1 MHEKT
6 HASSLSPQRP
16 YKVSLT
22 SSLPGEARTQ
32 RGAEP
37 AEELP
42 EAAVKDTGPV
52 TVTSLPLN
60 SCTQSAL
67 ILNSG
72 AISSSSF
79 TQTFPIPTPLF
90 SPPFLSLP
98 CPSSQHPKPAVFS
111 LSWPVTS
118 HTKLEAS
125 SQSYQDLLL
134 PDPKS
139 MCFPTGTLLC
149 R

>member
-1 MHEKT
+1 MHKKT
-6 HASSLSPQRP
+6 HASSLFPQRP

-52 TVTSLPLN
+52 TVTSSPLN

-79 TQTFPIPTPLF
+79 TQTFPIPN
-90 SPPFLSLP
+90 PPFLSSLP
-98 CPSSQHPKPAVFS
+98 QPSMSFQPAPKTCCIFPELACHLPHKAGGQF
-111 LSWPVTS
+111 PVLPRPFTS
-118 HTKLEAS
+118 
-125 SQSYQDLLL
+125 
-134 PDPKS
+134 
-139 MCFPTGTLLC
+139 
-149 R
+149 

>member
-1 MHEKT
+1 MHERT

-16 YKVSLT
+16 YKVFLT

-42 EAAVKDTGPV
+42 EASVMDTGPIA
-52 TVTSLPLN
+52 VTSLPLN

-67 ILNSG
+67 ILNSR

-98 CPSSQHPKPAVFS
+98 CPSSQHPKSARIFAELACHLPHKTGGQF
-111 LSWPVTS
+111 PVPPRPFTS
-118 HTKLEAS
+118 
-125 SQSYQDLLL
+125 
-134 PDPKS
+134 
-139 MCFPTGTLLC
+139 
-149 R
+149 